1 VRLVEVLYRGKW
13 YRYLSNELD
22 AQRLPAEM
30 LAGLYRQRWHIED
43 AFWTVKSLLGLS
55 YFFCGADNAMQVQ
68 VWATWILYA
77 VLTDAVAEALARPF
91 TYISMEMTYQALY
104 YYVHAAQE
112 NEAQDLIAFLV
123 AEHKLFLAVN
133 YRCG

>member
-22 AQRLPAEM
+22 AQRLLAEM
-30 LAGLYRQRWHIED
+30 LAGLYRQRRHIED
-43 AFWTVKSLLGLS
+43 AFGTVKSLLGLS

-68 VWATWILYA
+68 VWATWTLYA

-91 TYISMEMTYQALY
+91 TYISMEMMYLALY

-112 NEAQDLIAFLV
+112 NEAQRLS
-123 AEHKLFLAVN
+123 
-133 YRCG
+133 GS